1 MKKTDLIIATII
13 TIVIVYAPAFTFVWT
28 VISFILY
35 LFKDIPFCWWSL
47 IAYLVFKFIKTFF
60 FLLEGKAPCT
70 YKSKL
75 AERIEELR
83 QKKQADI

>member
-1 MKKTDLIIATII
+1 MKTALITATII
-13 TIVIVYAPAFTFVWT
+13 TIVIVYAPAFTLVWA

-35 LFKDIPFCWWSL
+35 LFKDIPFHWWSL

-60 FLLEGKAPCT
+60 FLLSEKAPRT
-70 YKSKL
+70 YKNKL

-83 QKKQADI
+83 KRNQVDI